1 MATKKTTKKTT
12 KKPAKR
18 STSKRT
24 PPRIWRGARQLEK
37 LLIPIEQLREDPQNA
52 RRHDDRNLQAIEA
65 SLTAFGQVKPVVA
78 RPLADDPK
86 HVQLVAGAGTRH
98 AALELGWTHLAVVVD
113 QFSDKTARAYGIA
126 DNRTA
131 DLASW
136 DMGNLSDALADLDD
150 MHDAMGFTD
159 AEIEQ
164 LAGLTDDAVGDAVEL
179 GTVGEEQDADRD
191 DATPATT
198 SSDQAE
204 PVEDEPPMP
213 EPPKEPRTKFGDV
226 WQLGTHRLLCGDS
239 LEEPEEGPPRVAA
252 HLGQVD
258 AVVTDPPYAIYGSS
272 SGIASDIA
280 DDKMVRP
287 FFRSLGNLLRSSLKP
302 FGHFYTFTDWR
313 SWSSLWEAFRG
324 RLVVQNCLVWSK
336 GGGLGHNYLMA
347 HELIAFGA
355 NLPPQN
361 AMSKRETGM
370 RPVRVPNV
378 FEFSRVTGDER
389 HHNASKP
396 VPLLEQLVRNS
407 TDDNQIVAEPF
418 GGGGSTLIACE
429 RAGRVCRAV
438 EIEPAWCDVIVQ
450 RWETLTGRKAELV
463 EREEQ

>member
-1 MATKKTTKKTT
+1 MAAKKKTKKAPA
-12 KKPAKR
+12 KKPA
-18 STSKRT
+18 TSRRT
-24 PPRIWRGARQLEK
+24 PRVWRGATQLQK
-37 LLIPIEQLREDPQNA
+37 LLVPIEQLLDDPQNA
-52 RRHDDRNLQAIEA
+52 RRHNDRNLQAVEA
-65 SLTAFGQVKPVVA
+65 SLEAFGQVKPVVA
-78 RPLADDPK
+78 RALPTDPRN
-86 HVQLVAGAGTRH
+86 VQLVAGHGTKQ
-98 AALELGWTHLAVVVD
+98 AALALGWTHLAVVVD
-113 QFSDKTARAYGIA
+113 QFNDKTARAYGIA

-131 DLASW
+131 DLAEW
-136 DMGNLSDALADLDD
+136 DMANLHDALADLDD
-150 MHDAMGFTD
+150 MTDAMGFTA
-159 AEIEQ
+159 AEIES
-164 LAGLTDDAVGDAVEL
+164 LAGLADAAAAEVGVEL
-179 GTVGEEQDADRD
+179 GGESEPESSEPEPSADS
-191 DATPATT
+191 
-198 SSDQAE
+198 SSDTVA
-204 PVEDEPPMP
+204 PAEDEPPMP
-213 EPPKEPRTKFGDV
+213 ELPKEPRTKFGDV
-226 WQLGTHRLLCGDS
+226 WHMGAHRLLCGDS
-239 LEEPEEGPPRVAA
+239 LEEADGEGYKVQALA
-252 HLGQVD
+252 HLGRVN

-287 FFRSLGNLLRSSLKP
+287 FFRSLANLIRSTLEP

-396 VPLLEQLVRNS
+396 VPLLEQLIRNS
-407 TDDNQIVAEPF
+407 TDDDQVVAEPF

-450 RWETLTGRKAELV
+450 RWETLTGRKAELQP
-463 EREEQ
+463 REDR

>member
-1 MATKKTTKKTT
+1 MATKKKTA
-12 KKPAKR
+12 KKPTRKPA
-18 STSKRT
+18 RT
-24 PPRIWRGARQLEK
+24 WRGAKQLER
-37 LLIPIEQLREDPQNA
+37 LLVPIDQLLEDPRNA
-52 RRHDDRNLQAIEA
+52 RQHDDRNLDAIRS
-65 SLTAFGQVKPVVA
+65 SLEAFGQVKPVVA
-78 RPLADDPK
+78 RPLHDDPK
-86 HVQLVAGAGTRH
+86 HVQLVAGHGTRE
-98 AALELGWTHLAVVVD
+98 AAESLGWTHLAVVVD
-113 QFSDKTARAYGIA
+113 QFSEKTARAYGIA
-126 DNRTA
+126 DNRTT
-131 DLASW
+131 DLSSW
-136 DMGNLSDALADLDD
+136 NLGELSDTLADLDD
-150 MHDAMGFTD
+150 MHDAMGFSA
-159 AEIEQ
+159 AEIEK
-164 LAGLTDDAVGDAVEL
+164 LAGMSDSAAAELADESREDRGLGDDDEPTAP
-179 GTVGEEQDADRD
+179 ADS
-191 DATPATT
+191 
-198 SSDQAE
+198 SSDDQ
-204 PVEDEPPMP
+204 VEAAPDEPPMP
-213 EPPKEPRTKFGDV
+213 EPPKEPTTQLGDV
-226 WQLGTHRLLCGDS
+226 WQLGEHRLLCGDS
-239 LEEPEEGPPRVAA
+239 LEEPEKGRSRALE
-252 HLGQVD
+252 HLGQVA

-287 FFRSLGNLLRSSLKP
+287 FFRSLANLIRGTLQP

-370 RPVRVPNV
+370 RAVRVPNV

-396 VPLLEQLVRNS
+396 VPLLEQLIRNS
-407 TDDNQIVAEPF
+407 TDDGQVVAEPF

-429 RAGRVCRAV
+429 RAGRACRAV

-450 RWETLTGRKAELV
+450 RWETLTGRKAERIPK
-463 EREEQ
+463 EDQ